1 MISPRTSDRIRV
13 ILADDSD
20 ATRRIVRSVLQEDPG
35 IQVIG
40 ETQSSS
46 NVCILLALRP
56 DVAVVDLHMLDREM
70 ISVLANTDPK
80 TCILA
85 MSALVSAESM
95 ELAQT
100 FGIDE
105 VLEKCDLSTT
115 LVPAVKN
122 AFGVRDRGQSLNA
135 PEASLSEI
143 IGSLNLSG
151 RIDPAN

>member
-46 NVCILLALRP
+46 NVRILLALKP

-70 ISVLANTDPK
+70 VSVLENTDPK
-80 TCILA
+80 TCLLA
-85 MSALVSAESM
+85 ISALVSAESM

-105 VLEKCDLSTT
+105 VLETCDLSTT

-122 AFGVRDRGQSLNA
+122 ALDIRDRGQGLNA
-135 PEASLSEI
+135 PAPALSEI
-143 IGSLNLSG
+143 TVDPNLPE
-151 RIDPAN
+151 RIEPAT

>member
-20 ATRRIVRSVLQEDPG
+20 STRRIVRSVLQEDPG

-46 NVCILLALRP
+46 NVRILLALKP
-56 DVAVVDLHMLDREM
+56 DVAVVDLHMLDAEM
-70 ISVLANTDPK
+70 VSVLENTDPK

-95 ELAQT
+95 EFART

-105 VLEKCDLSTT
+105 VLDKCDLGAT

-122 AFGVRDRGQSLNA
+122 ALDVRNRSQSVKV
-135 PEASLSEI
+135 PTPS
-143 IGSLNLSG
+143 
-151 RIDPAN
+151 

>member
-20 ATRRIVRSVLQEDPG
+20 ATRRIVRSILQEDPG

-46 NVCILLALRP
+46 NVRILLALKP

-70 ISVLANTDPK
+70 VSVLENTDPK
-80 TCILA
+80 TCLLA
-85 MSALVSAESM
+85 ISALVSAESM

-105 VLEKCDLSTT
+105 VLETCDLSTT

-122 AFGVRDRGQSLNA
+122 ALDIRDRGQSLNA
-135 PEASLSEI
+135 PAQ
-143 IGSLNLSG
+143 SLNAVNGSPNLRE
-151 RIDPAN
+151 RIEPAT